1 MKQLWGYVVGG
12 ALLVKFILY
21 MLWRRAVGQR
31 NAARAEAQTER
42 DNRNVVERIR
52 EKEGDI
58 RESTQQAREE
68 AADNAEDIERS
79 RQRGERDRGLNN
91 DRL

>member
-1 MKQLWGYVVGG
+1 MRQLWGYVVGG

-31 NAARAEAQTER
+31 NAAREEAQTER

-52 EKEGDI
+52 DKEGDI
-58 RESTQQAREE
+58 REAQGEAREE
-68 AADNAEDIERS
+68 ATANAEDIDAN
-79 RQRGERDRGLNN
+79 RQRGERTRGLDN